1 MKTITI
7 MRYLGNGQHKQI
19 TRYKE
24 GESTQHLD
32 KGVHTE
38 EQFSVYVKSGIADDL
53 APLTYSLIR

>member
-1 MKTITI
+1 